1 MKERLPTVHYL
12 SLRSI
17 PAFEKEKRRNPPSGQ
32 KQDYIIDTLAS
43 LGYHVNYVSF
53 SESAHNKFYRAK
65 KKRLSDHVTF
75 FLTPNVPG
83 KFRESFAFRWFCHLY
98 APCHIKP
105 GDILLVYHIH
115 TNGMRNDLL
124 RALADKRHLTFV
136 YEVEELFEYA
146 HETVSQ
152 KLVEEE
158 IAFLQCPDKYLFCTE
173 TLASTVNK
181 RNLPYAI
188 CEGYYKYVRADLPKW
203 NDGKI
208 HCVYGGIIDTVKGG
222 AIRAVRAAE
231 FLPENY
237 VVHILGFGDVG
248 ALKKEIEQ
256 ISPKTACEIRFEGL
270 KKGQDY
276 IDFIS
281 RCDIGLCLQTMDQ
294 NLTATSFPSKLVLY
308 LSCGL
313 YPVALGI
320 EQLKTSRLSENIT
333 FYSEDTPKS
342 IADAILQVTPK
353 EESVIRNMMDRAD
366 KTFTADLKSL
376 LS

>member
-1 MKERLPTVHYL
+1 MKKALPTVHYL
-12 SLRSI
+12 SLRNI

-32 KQDYIIDTLAS
+32 KQDYIIQTLVD
-43 LGYHVNYVSF
+43 LGYKVNYVSF
-53 SESAHNKFYRAK
+53 SESANNRFYRPK
-65 KKRLSDHVTF
+65 KKKLSEKVTF

-83 KFRESFAFRWFCHLY
+83 RFRESFAFRWFCHLY
-98 APCHIKP
+98 AMRHIKA

-158 IAFLQCPDKYLFCTE
+158 LAFLQCPDKYLFCTE
-173 TLASTVNK
+173 TLAETVN
-181 RNLPYAI
+181 RRHLPYAI
-188 CEGYYKYVRADLPKW
+188 CEGYYKYVRANLPKW

-208 HCVYGGIIDTVKGG
+208 HCVYGGIIDAVKGG
-222 AIRAVRAAE
+222 AIRAVHAAE

-237 VVHILGFGDVG
+237 VVHILGFGDVPT
-248 ALKKEIEQ
+248 LKKEIEK
-256 ISPKTACEIRFEGL
+256 IAPKTACEIKFEGL

-281 RCDIGLCLQTMDQ
+281 KCDIGLCLQTMDQ

-320 EQLKTSRLSENIT
+320 EQLTKSRLAENIT
-333 FYSEDTPKS
+333 FYSEDDPKA
-342 IADAILQVTPK
+342 IAKAILSVELK
-353 EESVIRNMMDRAD
+353 EENTIHEMMDRAD
-366 KTFTADLKSL
+366 KTFAADLKAL